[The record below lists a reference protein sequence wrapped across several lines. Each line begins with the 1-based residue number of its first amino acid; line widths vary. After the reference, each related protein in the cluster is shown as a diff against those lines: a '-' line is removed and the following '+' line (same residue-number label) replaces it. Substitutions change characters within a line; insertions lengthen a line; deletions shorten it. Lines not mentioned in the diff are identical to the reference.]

1 MRLSITRLI
10 GFLIGCVVIAQVVSS
25 IIPNPSWVFGITG
38 TISMVFGFLYSKYIG
53 FRKPVVAVATNK
65 LLKERNIS
73 QKEYDDI
80 HDAVMR
86 EYTKH
91 LDEIKRRGTYTP
103 RYTSATKQF
112 LK

>member
-65 LLKERNIS
+65 LLKEWNVS
-73 QKEYDDI
+73 QKERDDI
-80 HDAVMR
+80 MR
-86 EYTKH
+86 EYTKR
-91 LDEIKRRGTYTP
+91 LDEIKRRGTYTSH
-103 RYTSATKQF
+103 YTSATERF